1 MLLIDAV
8 LGDCPLRTL
17 INIASLTWMCIQ
29 PCVYYTWITL
39 PKFWRAWCRFDVM
52 VRQHFSNLDDC
63 AIKLIQRV
71 HTSFMQYLSTTNGT
85 HTWFFFHESTFV
97 ARPYQKKPRL
107 GLQLGCLCQKKKWN
121 GWNTNENDFN
131 NEALEKGVH
140 VHLVRW
146 CKYTGVDQITAG
158 LYETVYFQSRWSTFW
173 KWLKMEDK
181 NMTQI

>member
-39 PKFWRAWCRFDVM
+39 PKFRRAWCRFDVM

-85 HTWFFFHESTFV
+85 HTWFFSTNLPLLL
-97 ARPYQKKPRL
+97 APIKKNQDLVFNWDACVRRKSETGETQMKMISITKLWKKGCMCIWCVDANTQASTKSPRVCMKQCISNL
-107 GLQLGCLCQKKKWN
+107 GDLPF
-121 GWNTNENDFN
+121 END
-131 NEALEKGVH
+131 
-140 VHLVRW
+140 
-146 CKYTGVDQITAG
+146 
-158 LYETVYFQSRWSTFW
+158 
-173 KWLKMEDK
+173 
-181 NMTQI
+181 